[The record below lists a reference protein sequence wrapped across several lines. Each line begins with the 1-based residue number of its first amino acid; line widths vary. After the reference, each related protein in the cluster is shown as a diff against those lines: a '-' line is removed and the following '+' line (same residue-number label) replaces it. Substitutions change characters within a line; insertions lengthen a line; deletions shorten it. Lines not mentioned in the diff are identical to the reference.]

1 MLFVILRKLNATK
14 CFIDSDPE
22 CSRLYYEE
30 FQGSVPEDNKPMLRL
45 VIPISD
51 IRGKHL
57 MIKFPQKRINF
68 KTVDLFLCDFF
79 KGRLD
84 PQIDIKSE
92 AASPETLKKFR
103 HLEHLTGQDYF
114 PKIKASKKS
123 RKDTLVY
130 FYRSNLKRDVAALKK
145 FNILV
150 KKMKKLEDVD
160 VNFMAYDVVGNAMM
174 GFRSKVKS
182 LPGLVLFKRDY
193 DLDQN
198 LMLTKANREKEVM
211 LFLNDRLSSDYSSF
225 FIGLNH

>member
-22 CSRLYYEE
+22 CWRLYYEE

-68 KTVDLFLCDFF
+68 KTVDLFLSDFF

-92 AASPETLKKFR
+92 AASPETL
-103 HLEHLTGQDYF
+103 
-114 PKIKASKKS
+114 
-123 RKDTLVY
+123 
-130 FYRSNLKRDVAALKK
+130 
-145 FNILV
+145 
-150 KKMKKLEDVD
+150 
-160 VNFMAYDVVGNAMM
+160 
-174 GFRSKVKS
+174 
-182 LPGLVLFKRDY
+182 
-193 DLDQN
+193 
-198 LMLTKANREKEVM
+198 
-211 LFLNDRLSSDYSSF
+211 
-225 FIGLNH
+225 